1 METVA
6 AFQASFCSLS
16 PNWTVR
22 SGSSRSDLRVGSR
35 PVLSNAW
42 IQVTIFSLA
51 VGLTEKIE
59 VYLRIDKH
67 NRYSSFV
74 IGALGFWPRICCV
87 VQFTSFIQESLFY
100 IADFCWFIAA
110 KTVNFSCEVGRQE
123 RGLFKQEAHGNQ
135 GF

>member
-59 VYLRIDKH
+59 VYLRMIYIIDT
-67 NRYSSFV
+67 V
-74 IGALGFWPRICCV
+74 VLLLG
-87 VQFTSFIQESLFY
+87 LL
-100 IADFCWFIAA
+100 DF
-110 KTVNFSCEVGRQE
+110 G
-123 RGLFKQEAHGNQ
+123 Q
-135 GF
+135 GFAV